1 MTNARIP
8 KVDRIDPRLRQ
19 AQRLLAEIADERCA
33 DPSNFWVRS
42 SAVREV
48 MADIAWLDEEEWMLA
63 MVTEAPEVEVE
74 GERYR
79 RLDKQ
84 PSSVVVHGLWG
95 AHGVRESLYR
105 LVGVRNGPTLKPLL
119 CRLGVV
125 DGSLLPDLAD
135 AAGEL
140 MAKMPSR
147 EVETTLMRLG
157 FRPPSRTTFANRLGG
172 LFSEM
177 ATRARE
183 LEDESRTTEKLDF
196 ELAAVSCGL
205 DRFAVRMD
213 ETLPEGPERDRK
225 LGQRRPA
232 DEYQCTPPEPFE
244 SNWRMAWAANVTL
257 YDAKGHPRRTYR
269 YGGEASHDVD
279 QLAARAVDDV
289 VHLCEGRRDVH
300 VACVQDGA
308 ADLEPMRRELRER
321 LPEGVPR
328 MELVDFHHSIGYLDA
343 VVAARGD
350 GDPNDMAGW
359 YRLKMLT
366 DERGAE
372 TIVRHLRAERDK
384 LGNDAKPELR
394 TALHEAYRFFEKR
407 RPMMK
412 YAVAHEHCLPMGSGA
427 TESTCRQFQLRVKRP
442 GSHWRSPTLDHVMAA
457 RALQLSDRWAPA
469 FATIHAEL
477 RREVRQV

>member
-1 MTNARIP
+1 MTNPRIP
-8 KVDRIDPRLRQ
+8 KVDRIDPRLRL
-19 AQRLLAEIADERCA
+19 AQRLMAEIADERCG
-33 DPSNFWVRS
+33 DPGNFLVRS
-42 SAVREV
+42 RSVREV
-48 MADIAWLDEEEWMLA
+48 MADIAWLDEEEWMSVV
-63 MVTEAPEVEVE
+63 VTDVPEVEVE

-95 AHGVRESLYR
+95 AHRVQEPLYR
-105 LVGVRNGPTLKPLL
+105 LVSVRNGPTLKPLL
-119 CRLGVV
+119 CKLGVV
-125 DGSLLPDLAD
+125 DGSLLPDLAE

-147 EVETTLMRLG
+147 EVETTLMRMG
-157 FRPPSRTTFANRLGG
+157 CRPPSRTTLANRLGG
-172 LFSEM
+172 LFSEIS
-177 ATRARE
+177 TRVRE
-183 LEDESRTTEKLDF
+183 LEDECRAAEELDF

-213 ETLPEGPERDRK
+213 ETLPEGPQRDHK
-225 LGQRRPA
+225 LAKRRPA
-232 DEYQCTPPEPFE
+232 DEYQRTPPEPYD

-257 YDAKGHPRRTYR
+257 YDAKGYPRRTYR
-269 YGGEASHDVD
+269 YGGDASHDVD

-289 VHLCEGRRDVH
+289 VDLCEGRRDVH

-308 ADLEPMRRELRER
+308 ADLEPLRRELRER
-321 LPEGVPR
+321 IPEGVPR

-350 GDPNDMAGW
+350 GDPDDMAGW

-366 DERGAE
+366 DESGAE
-372 TIVRHLRAERDK
+372 TIVRHLRAERDN
-384 LGNDAKPELR
+384 LDSNAKPELR
-394 TALHEAYRFFEKR
+394 VALHEAHRFFEKR

-442 GSHWRSPTLDHVMAA
+442 GSHWRSSTLDHVMAA

-477 RREVRQV
+477 RREVRQA